1 MTVAQFL
8 AIYSCY
14 QSRSESEI
22 QFYID
27 LASNFCPLTQWGIN
41 QLKGIALLTAH
52 FLEVSWR
59 ESAVTAS
66 LASGLTGGNS
76 INMPSGFDESIK
88 LTDFG
93 RQWNMLRNN
102 IPVAPIIF

>member
-1 MTVAQFL
+1 MTVAEFL
-8 AIYSCY
+8 EIYPCY
-14 QSRSESEI
+14 ESRQESEI
-22 QFYID
+22 DFYLT
-27 LASNFCPLTQWGIN
+27 LASDYCPLSQWGKRRN
-41 QLKGIALLTAH
+41 NGIALLTAH

-66 LASGLTGGNS
+66 LASGLTGGNTIS
-76 INMPSGFDESIK
+76 MPSTFDESIK

>member
-1 MTVAQFL
+1 MTVAEFL
-8 AIYSCY
+8 GYFPCY
-14 QSRSESEI
+14 QSRSETEI
-22 QFYID
+22 GFCIS
-27 LASNFCPLTQWGIN
+27 LATDYCPLSQWGDRRV
-41 QLKGIALLTAH
+41 KGIILLTAH

-76 INMPSGFDESIK
+76 ISMPSAFDESIK

-93 RQWNMLRNN
+93 RQWNMLRNT

>member
-1 MTVAQFL
+1 MTVADFL
-8 AIYSCY
+8 AIFECY
-14 QSRSESEI
+14 ESRTEAEI
-22 QFYID
+22 QFYLD
-27 LASNFCPLTQWGIN
+27 LASSYCPASRWGVKRD
-41 QLKGIALLTAH
+41 QGIALLTAH

-66 LASGLTGGNS
+66 IASGLTGGNM
-76 INMPSGFDESIK
+76 INMPSAFDESIK